1 MPTSGVVM
9 RRYVSEQ
16 KGMLLVEVI
25 AGMTIIV
32 LLMSGIAL
40 MLPTAVKAWQ
50 LGRSQAEI
58 QQTARLVIERI
69 TQHVRYASKVS
80 LADAGDTLVIKD
92 GNGWDIKFTIS
103 PKTKALCISVNGAA
117 EDPLTGN
124 GIGGAEGTIIVVEN
138 PDNKKQFAVQE
149 VAMRDIDGKLLYI
162 KLVTVML
169 TVKDKQTG
177 IDYTMEA
184 ATLAFNTSRR

>member
-1 MPTSGVVM
+1 
-9 RRYVSEQ
+9 
-16 KGMLLVEVI
+16 
-25 AGMTIIV
+25 
-32 LLMSGIAL
+32 

-103 PKTKALCISVNGAA
+103 PKTKAL
-117 EDPLTGN
+117 
-124 GIGGAEGTIIVVEN
+124 
-138 PDNKKQFAVQE
+138 
-149 VAMRDIDGKLLYI
+149 
-162 KLVTVML
+162 
-169 TVKDKQTG
+169 
-177 IDYTMEA
+177 
-184 ATLAFNTSRR
+184 